1 MKIQL
6 NKDELATLT
15 RYYEAVKRVGRSGGF
30 QGLTKLVYQ
39 KTSLSGEMELT
50 DEELGRCVRYMISY
64 GPGGFQDSFLRRVF
78 RRVLRL

>member
-6 NKDELATLT
+6 NKEEQEILIK
-15 RYYEAVKRVGRSGGF
+15 YYKAVLRVGRSGGF
-30 QGLTKLVYQ
+30 QGLTKLIYR
-39 KTSLSGEMELT
+39 KTSKSGEMELT

>member
-6 NKDELATLT
+6 NKDELELLNK
-15 RYYEAVKRVGRSGGF
+15 YYKAVLRVGRSGGF
-30 QGLTKLVYQ
+30 QGLTKMIYQ
-39 KTSLSGEMELT
+39 RTSQSGEMELT
-50 DEELGRCVRYMISY
+50 DEELGRCVRYIISY

>member
-6 NKDELATLT
+6 NKDELAVLMK
-15 RYYEAVKRVGRSGGF
+15 YHEAVQRVGRSGGF
-30 QGLTKLVYQ
+30 QGLTKLIHRQ
-39 KTSLSGEMELT
+39 TSESGEMELT

>member
-6 NKDELATLT
+6 SDTEREILKK
-15 RYYEAVKRVGRSGGF
+15 YYDAVIRVGRSGGF
-30 QGLTKLVYQ
+30 QGLTIMIYEA
-39 KTSLSGEMELT
+39 TNATGELELT
-50 DEELGRCVRYMISY
+50 DAQLGRVVRYIISY